1 MTYHKPRGGYFISL
15 NVSDGCAK
23 RVFSLAKECGVCMTD
38 AGATYPYGMDPKDRN
53 LRIAP
58 TYPSIEELQTA
69 VDILCCCV
77 KIAALENCC
86 KITVAASAGFS
97 IHRIQVPGVCGN
109 GKDSRYAA
117 PVFRVLKDPS
127 NSFLSF

>member
-1 MTYHKPRGGYFISL
+1 
-15 NVSDGCAK
+15 
-23 RVFSLAKECGVCMTD
+23 MTD

-77 KIAALENCC
+77 KIAALV
-86 KITVAASAGFS
+86 KLL
-97 IHRIQVPGVCGN
+97 Q
-109 GKDSRYAA
+109 K
-117 PVFRVLKDPS
+117 
-127 NSFLSF
+127 